1 MSRTLTQGW
10 QSPCGQDRYIY
21 TTLYDLID
29 ALYDQVAPGEEALVM
44 TTVMELMQAGR
55 LVFLSAV
62 PPEEV

>member
-1 MSRTLTQGW
+1 MSHTLTQGW
-10 QSPCGQDRYIY
+10 QSPRVQDRYIY